1 MLARLHAAAKSEP
14 EPVFG
19 LAEESEGVLVGLGAN
34 DPRGCVVEMEHRR
47 RSGRAV
53 HEWFFVPLVRL
64 REGGGGGGAAVQG
77 PVKVGL
83 WVDHPL
89 FLEVAGRNGNGNG
102 NGNGDGDEEEGEG
115 EGSGGKTHGGMGG
128 VKTTFEMGVTERQR
142 GVRDGVVLPF
152 LDAQTGAQGGRILYE
167 MGREDED
174 DFDEEEDEI

>member
-1 MLARLHAAAKSEP
+1 M
-14 EPVFG
+14 
-19 LAEESEGVLVGLGAN
+19 GLGAN

-53 HEWFFVPLVRL
+53 HEWFFVPLVRP
-64 REGGGGGGAAVQG
+64 RGGGAAVEG

-102 NGNGDGDEEEGEG
+102 NGDGDEEEGEG
-115 EGSGGKTHGGMGG
+115 RREKNGGMGG

-152 LDAQTGAQGGRILYE
+152 LDAQRGGQGGRILYE